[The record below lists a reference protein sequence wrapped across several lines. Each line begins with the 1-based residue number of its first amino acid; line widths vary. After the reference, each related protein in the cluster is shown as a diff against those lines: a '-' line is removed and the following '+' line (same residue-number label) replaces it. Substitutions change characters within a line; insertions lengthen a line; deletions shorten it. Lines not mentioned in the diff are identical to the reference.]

1 VVGEVAPVTRAPLTR
16 ASVAGGSVARG
27 PLVVVGDAL
36 LDRDLDGRAERLAP
50 DAPVPV
56 VDDPAERRRPGGA
69 ALAATLAA
77 TLDRRAVVLITAL
90 AGDEAGGSLRGL
102 LELAGVEV
110 VDLGLDGQTPEK
122 IRVRAQ
128 GRSLLRLDRA
138 TRPGVVGP
146 LDRAGRRALA
156 GAGAVLV
163 ADYGRGVAAEP
174 GVRGALAA
182 LPSRRPLVWDPHPRG
197 PAPVPGARLATPNRA
212 EAAGFVAEVPGDG
225 LAAVTAR
232 ARRLAER
239 WRAAGVAVT
248 LGPGGALLVEG
259 AGAPLVVPAPAAT
272 SGDPCGA
279 GDRFSATAA
288 GLLADGALPSEA
300 VAGAVA
306 AATAFV
312 AAGGAATVHL
322 SPTLATAPRAPGAA
336 RITRPAPGTRP
347 ARGTPAY
354 GTPTPGTPGSPEPHL
369 PVPGPPVGEATPTP
383 EGGAPAV
390 HNPHTHNPYTDRPP
404 ADPFPIDPSLT
415 NPSLTNPS
423 LTNPSLTNPPL
434 TNPPL
439 TNPPLTNPP
448 LTNPPLTNPPLTNPP
463 VPDPPPADSPLLDL
477 RPGDPTPGGGSPIDR
492 ALGLIAAV
500 RAMGGTV
507 VATGGCFDL
516 LHAGHV
522 ATLRAA
528 RALGDCLV
536 VCLNSDDSVRRLK
549 GPERPLVP
557 EADRVAVLEALG
569 CVDVVVP
576 FDERTPEAVLR
587 RLRPDVFAKG
597 GDYALTDLPEAALL
611 STWGGQAVVL
621 PYLEGRSTT
630 QLMKEVVRRDSH

>member
-1 VVGEVAPVTRAPLTR
+1 MTRA
-16 ASVAGGSVARG
+16 

-36 LDRDLDGRAERLAP
+36 LDRDLDGQAERLAP

-77 TLDRRAVVLITAL
+77 TLDGRAVVLVTAL
-90 AGDEAGGSLRGL
+90 AGDEAGGALGGL
-102 LELAGVEV
+102 LEAAGVEV
-110 VDLGLDGQTPEK
+110 VDLGLAGPTPEK

-128 GRSLLRLDRA
+128 GHSLLRLDRGS
-138 TRPGVVGP
+138 RPGRVGP

-174 GVRGALAA
+174 GLRAALAD

-212 EAAGFVAEVPGDG
+212 EAAGFVPEVPGDG

-239 WRAAGVAVT
+239 WMAAGVAVT
-248 LGPGGALLVEG
+248 LGPGGALLAEG

-272 SGDPCGA
+272 TGDPCGA

-288 GLLADGALPSEA
+288 GLLGDGALPSEA

-312 AAGGAATVHL
+312 TAGGAATVRL
-322 SPTLATAPRAPGAA
+322 SPTTPATARQAFG
-336 RITRPAPGTRP
+336 TLAPGTP
-347 ARGTPAY
+347 VSSTPVS
-354 GTPTPGTPGSPEPHL
+354 GTPGTPEPHPPL
-369 PVPGPPVGEATPTP
+369 PGPPVGERSPQARR
-383 EGGAPAV
+383 GAPVA
-390 HNPHTHNPYTDRPP
+390 HSPL
-404 ADPFPIDPSLT
+404 ADPPLADPPPT
-415 NPSLTNPS
+415 D
-423 LTNPSLTNPPL
+423 PPL
-434 TNPPL
+434 TDPPL
-439 TNPPLTNPP
+439 
-448 LTNPPLTNPPLTNPP
+448 
-463 VPDPPPADSPLLDL
+463 A
-477 RPGDPTPGGGSPIDR
+477 GGSPMER
-492 ALGLIAAV
+492 ALGLVGAV

-536 VCLNSDDSVRRLK
+536 VCLNSDDSVRQLK

-557 EADRVAVLEALG
+557 EADRIAVLEALG

-576 FDERTPEAVLR
+576 FDEWTPEGVLR

-597 GDYALTDLPEAALL
+597 GDYALRDLPEAALL
-611 STWGGQAVVL
+611 GTWGGQAVVL

-630 QLMKEVVRRDSH
+630 RLMKEVVRRDSH

>member
-1 VVGEVAPVTRAPLTR
+1 MT
-16 ASVAGGSVARG
+16 RG

-36 LDRDLDGRAERLAP
+36 LDRDLEGRAERLAP

-56 VDDPAERRRPGGA
+56 VDDPAEWRRPGGA
-69 ALAATLAA
+69 ALAATLVAR
-77 TLDRRAVVLITAL
+77 LDGRAVVLVTAL
-90 AGDEAGGSLRGL
+90 AGDEAGAALREL

-110 VDLGLDGQTPEK
+110 VDLGLAGRTPEK
-122 IRVRAQ
+122 IRVRADGQ
-128 GRSLLRLDRA
+128 SLLRLDRA
-138 TRPGVVGP
+138 TRPGRVGP
-146 LDRAGRRALA
+146 LGQAGRRALA
-156 GAGAVLV
+156 GAGSVLV

-174 GVRGALAA
+174 GVRAA
-182 LPSRRPLVWDPHPRG
+182 LTSLPRRRPLVWDPHPRG
-197 PAPVPGARLATPNRA
+197 PAPVPGVRLATPNRA
-212 EAAGFVAEVPGDG
+212 EAARFAPEVEGDT

-232 ARRLAER
+232 ARLLAER
-239 WRAAGVAVT
+239 WSAAGVAVT
-248 LGPGGALLVEG
+248 LGASGALLVEG
-259 AGAPLVVPAPAAT
+259 AGAPMVMPAAYDPLMVLPAT
-272 SGDPCGA
+272 AASGPAMAMPAAGLADPCGA
-279 GDRFSATAA
+279 GDRFAATAA

-312 AAGGAATVHL
+312 TAGGAATVHL

-336 RITRPAPGTRP
+336 RITRPAPGTRLAPGTRP

-404 ADPFPIDPSLT
+404 ADPFPID
-415 NPSLTNPS
+415 
-423 LTNPSLTNPPL
+423 
-434 TNPPL
+434 
-439 TNPPLTNPP
+439 
-448 LTNPPLTNPPLTNPP
+448 PPLTNPPLTNPP